1 MSEIANWTVQVQIQG
16 GKTINLG
23 GQQQADGFDKLS
35 PTIPA
40 SSDGKAAS
48 TKSVPVDAGAKLLLV
63 STEDKSGKLSV
74 TFGGSGGTPASQSVS
89 LTQDAPLF
97 FIGQQI
103 IASQVNGGAG
113 KTAQL
118 TFSNTNQQAIIV
130 DILILSDLG

>member
-63 STEDKSGKLSV
+63 STEDKSGNLTV
-74 TFGGSGGTPASQSVS
+74 TFASSGGQKTSQPIP
-89 LTQDAPLF
+89 LTQDAPLL
-97 FIGQQI
+97 FIGQQLI
-103 IASQVNGGAG
+103 GSQVNGGG
-113 KTAQL
+113 DKTAQL
-118 TFSNTNQQAIIV
+118 TFSNTNQQDVAV
-130 DILILSDLG
+130 DILILSDLA